1 MTYTFGVDI
10 ASYQGHPDFVQL
22 RRDGHDYAISKLTG
36 EGSYVNPYCAQ
47 NATNARAAGL
57 IWGCYDWVEP
67 QSWANDDDA
76 RAAARDYLAH
86 MDLHAGDLI
95 TVDFETPD
103 WHTGPLGTNIES
115 AMRAYMETLWETTQ
129 TKIGL
134 YSGPYFL
141 QETGAVNWAWLG
153 DAARYYYWEAA
164 PGAGMMADDSFWPAT
179 TPPFAT
185 VALHQH
191 QWHAADPG
199 VVGEFDRDRFQGTI
213 AELRAYGYQ
222 GQLQEASV
230 STTPSDPA
238 AAISAALPPA
248 PQPSAQTI
256 HAYTD
261 AQAETRLDLNFGGVA
276 VTVDDFS
283 IIDATVD
290 VTNAA
295 GEKYQGRIQ
304 QNVFAQWRKTA

>member
-1 MTYTFGVDI
+1 MYQFGVDI
-10 ASYQGHPDFVQL
+10 ASYQGHPDFAQL
-22 RRDGHDYAISKLTG
+22 ARDGHTFCVSKLTG

-95 TVDFETPD
+95 TVDFETPV
-103 WHTGPLGTNIES
+103 WNTGPLGTNIES
-115 AMRAYMETLWETTQ
+115 AMRAYMETLSVTTQ
-129 TKIGL
+129 TKIGM

-185 VALHQH
+185 VAIHQH

-213 AELRAYGYQ
+213 EELRAYGYQ
-222 GQLQEASV
+222 DQLQEATV

-238 AAISAALPPA
+238 AAIGAAL
-248 PQPSAQTI
+248 QPTNATGEDVRYYI
-256 HAYTD
+256 D
-261 AQAETRLDLNFGGVA
+261 AQGVPHIDVAFGGVA
-276 VTVDDFS
+276 ARILGVNLADVGISVVDTDGKIEDRS
-283 IIDATVD
+283 MQ
-290 VTNAA
+290 N
-295 GEKYQGRIQ
+295 
-304 QNVFAQWRKTA
+304 NVFQAWKVRAS